1 MTLIEGFVRNQ
12 VFIDFSR
19 EIMYGD
25 DQAYIDYPSRFPT
38 VEFQLIATEGLS
50 QIADRIRVD
59 AGFPPM
65 HAMDD
70 YTDDTC
76 DNDGWYEFF
85 VGLNGF
91 SANHM
96 DNCLTF
102 TVVNSDSPDN
112 EQSYTIDLSPDEQA
126 ALYDRLNEQCKDS
139 LGQTCEELL
148 DEARKRMDEDT
159 SSEQEDT

>member
-12 VFIDFSR
+12 VFIDFSC
-19 EIMYGD
+19 EVMFGD
-25 DQAYIDYPSRFPT
+25 DQAYIDDPSRFPT

-59 AGFPPM
+59 AGVLPM
-65 HAMDD
+65 HAVDD

-91 SANHM
+91 AANHM
-96 DNCLTF
+96 DNCVTF

-112 EQSYTIDLSPDEQA
+112 EQSYSIELSPDEQA
-126 ALYDRLNEQCKDS
+126 ALYDRLNEQCKDG
-139 LGQTCEELL
+139 LGQDCEELL
-148 DEARKRMDEDT
+148 AEAQKQIDEDT
-159 SSEQEDT
+159 SSEKEDS

>member
-1 MTLIEGFVRNQ
+1 
-12 VFIDFSR
+12 
-19 EIMYGD
+19 
-25 DQAYIDYPSRFPT
+25 
-38 VEFQLIATEGLS
+38 
-50 QIADRIRVD
+50 
-59 AGFPPM
+59 M

-102 TVVNSDSPDN
+102 TVVNRDSPDN
-112 EQSYTIDLSPDEQA
+112 EQSYTIDLSPYEQA

-159 SSEQEDT
+159 SSEKEDT